1 VTEQTAK
8 VGDEKVAIENEILTR
23 LKNIQYS
30 TGGLVNDL
38 AKRGRLTTSRA
49 SLIRPLERTKT
60 AIFERQSRGRV
71 LTAKPTQH
79 TDLYAGLL
87 KSLKNK

>member
-1 VTEQTAK
+1 MTLQKEVDLPQVE
-8 VGDEKVAIENEILTR
+8 LR
-23 LKNIQYS
+23 LF
-30 TGGLVNDL
+30 
-38 AKRGRLTTSRA
+38 A
-49 SLIRPLERTKT
+49 PLERTKT
-60 AIFERQSRGRV
+60 EIFERQSRERV